1 MRVLTQSRS
10 YLMKTAESDN
20 LQVNSN
26 IYGFLES
33 FIKNETIRKF
43 EDETDA
49 EFLARFRKHHPAI
62 TEGRTY
68 G

>member
-1 MRVLTQSRS
+1 
-10 YLMKTAESDN
+10 MKTAESDN